1 MDFQSEK
8 RRQTLRVVLADS
20 VMAVAVIFLA
30 WVFVMVVSGYRINAD
45 FEVERNGLLQVYSV
59 PRGAIVA
66 LDQGKQWLGKTNVS
80 QMVLSGEH
88 HVALTKEGYDK
99 WEKTIT
105 VSEGL
110 LYKVSYPRL
119 FKLEREPEKI
129 LDMEALKFISLAK
142 SREFLIFQDEDD
154 EYMMVDLNSGTVEKH
169 IDTNKIL
176 DFLVDIADKQSTDS
190 KEEILNTVFLRFY
203 NDDYTISLNDG
214 KFLVTKNDEAEPL
227 IAETVSGDFGKLNI
241 SQNEDFVWAAK
252 DNQLLVLDMEAMKL
266 NQFSLTSEKFG
277 WLDDY
282 LLYEVVD
289 GALVVCDFDG
299 LNRRVIVDKNV
310 SARFPA
316 VITKNN
322 YLYYFSDGFLL
333 REKLD

>member
-88 HVALTKEGYDK
+88 HVAL
-99 WEKTIT
+99 
-105 VSEGL
+105 
-110 LYKVSYPRL
+110 YKVSYPRL
-119 FKLEREPEKI
+119 FKLEREPEKM
-129 LDMEALKFISLAK
+129 LDMEALKFVSLAK

-227 IAETVSGDFGKLNI
+227 IAETVSDDFGKLNI